1 MESMTKKQ
9 PIPFV
14 ILKVQL
20 KQLVEQY
27 DTTGKGFIF
36 TRDLLTLIDRF
47 EVNKDVVLLSDSQ
60 KKAILPYTMSNPD
73 LEMTPDDI
81 LNLLKLVCA
90 SPQISIS
97 APTTGSSQVIV
108 ESRTRSSGSLKINKS
123 TPWKRRSSIYNNLHK
138 EQQELKGTKRASN
151 QKDEIIMNNSTTT
164 TTTTATTH
172 DDNNNKNRNNNEED
186 NTDDDDQYSTQ
197 DLARYYRRSLALTQ
211 RLKSSEKSL
220 ASIAR
225 DNEDRIVQ
233 LQNRVEDMNLEV
245 LKQRKEIQEY
255 KGKEKKSLEQI
266 SALELHISQIHRS
279 ETDQKQVY
287 MSIKL
292 LFDEKCREAQELQE
306 LLKQKEAD
314 LEKTESLLNNF
325 QQEVQLLSTERKRLI
340 ELQNDL
346 ELELEIS
353 ANAHQQLAEQRSE
366 NEKLKEIIDTL
377 KTDLDEA
384 LLLSNDNEFM
394 IKEIE
399 RRQSNA
405 SIKTL
410 EIELDQEE
418 KLKTV
423 QDEKDYYKSI
433 ATEAKE
439 DLDRV
444 QNELEYLKKALN
456 DENKS
461 LVHELTGLKLKYND
475 NPTIINI
482 QPEDPWSQ
490 SRMTR
495 RTSKKKKRTVHDYHE
510 SISSNPF
517 INTPLLIQPQP
528 QLRVMNRKD
537 DKIVTNTVT
546 FALYTVL
553 VYFFGIIT
561 STFLIDS
568 QAGDIPSALAAAAA
582 ASGQPKSKV
591 WEIVFYWLQK
601 LLVEPQGL
609 PAS

>member
-1 MESMTKKQ
+1 MTKKQ

-510 SISSNPF
+510 VKLTVISAYYLMIIIEHKFKSIHKH
-517 INTPLLIQPQP
+517 T
-528 QLRVMNRKD
+528 
-537 DKIVTNTVT
+537 
-546 FALYTVL
+546 
-553 VYFFGIIT
+553 T
-561 STFLIDS
+561 SHSTTTTTQSDE
-568 QAGDIPSALAAAAA
+568 
-582 ASGQPKSKV
+582 SK
-591 WEIVFYWLQK
+591 
-601 LLVEPQGL
+601 G
-609 PAS
+609 

>member
-1 MESMTKKQ
+1 MTKKQ